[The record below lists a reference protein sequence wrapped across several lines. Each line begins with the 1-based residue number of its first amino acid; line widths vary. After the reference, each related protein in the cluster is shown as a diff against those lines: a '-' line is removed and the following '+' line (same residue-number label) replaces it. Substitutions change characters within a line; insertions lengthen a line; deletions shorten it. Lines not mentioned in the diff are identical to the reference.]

1 MSAVKAISTAIPKWL
16 HFGKRLVTVCSCSPS
31 ALSGFKPSSP
41 GNTGSEAHV
50 ADLPMQ
56 KKKKGQ
62 GIKGGKSRRF
72 SDFPSTA
79 VKYVPSMLTGL

>member
-1 MSAVKAISTAIPKWL
+1 
-16 HFGKRLVTVCSCSPS
+16 
-31 ALSGFKPSSP
+31 
-41 GNTGSEAHV
+41 
-50 ADLPMQ
+50 MQ

-62 GIKGGKSRRF
+62 GIKGGKSRQF